1 MVAVLQPLKNSKP
14 IPIDRA
20 VILVGRAEQCDVVIT
35 GSKKI
40 SRRHCC
46 LVQSDSTYLI
56 RDLGSTNG
64 VWINGKRVDMEGE
77 MRDGDQVAIGDVQF
91 HFFPN
96 GVRKLPPKSSASAA
110 GGLSDLAGSGIEV
123 IDLDNPPKP
132 IEQVPIF
139 DDEPDEVE
147 ETTLESDGG
156 NKTPDEELTVQPAE
170 PVESEPVINL
180 NESFAD
186 EDIEDIVVFDDD

>member
-1 MVAVLQPLKNSKP
+1 VVAVLQPLKNSKA

-96 GVRKLPPKSSASAA
+96 GVRKLAPRSIAPASDA
-110 GGLSDLAGSGIEV
+110 GLSDLAGSGIEV

-132 IEQVPIF
+132 VEQVPIF
-139 DDEPDEVE
+139 DEAPDVEE
-147 ETTLESDGG
+147 ETTREPDAGSQ
-156 NKTPDEELTVQPAE
+156 TPDEELTIE

-180 NESFAD
+180 NESFAE

>member
-96 GVRKLPPKSSASAA
+96 GVRKVPQKSVAPAPA

-147 ETTLESDGG
+147 VTTLENDSG
-156 NKTPDEELTVQPAE
+156 NKTPDDEQTI
-170 PVESEPVINL
+170 ESEPVINL

>member
-1 MVAVLQPLKNSKP
+1 VVAVLQPLKKSKS

-46 LVQSDSTYLI
+46 LVQSDSIYLI

-64 VWINGKRVDMEGE
+64 VWLNGKRIHMEGE
-77 MRDGDQVAIGDVQF
+77 MSDGDQVAIGDVQF
-91 HFFPN
+91 YFFAN
-96 GVRKLPPKSSASAA
+96 GVRKLPLKPVATAEA

-123 IDLDNPPKP
+123 IDLDNPPEP
-132 IEQVPIF
+132 IEQVAIF
-139 DDEPDEVE
+139 DDV
-147 ETTLESDGG
+147 SDGEEEAALEANLG
-156 NKTPDEELTVQPAE
+156 PVTPDSELSVE
-170 PVESEPVINL
+170 PVESDPVINL
-180 NESFAD
+180 DESFAD
-186 EDIEDIVVFDDD
+186 QNIDDIIIFDDD

>member
-1 MVAVLQPLKNSKP
+1 VVAVLQPLKNSKA

-77 MRDGDQVAIGDVQF
+77 MRDGDQIAIGDVQF

-96 GVRKLPPKSSASAA
+96 GVRKIAPKSVTPAAA

-132 IEQVPIF
+132 IEQVAIF
-139 DDEPDEVE
+139 EDEEDVAE
-147 ETTLESDGG
+147 ETMLEASPG
-156 NKTPDEELTVQPAE
+156 NVTPDQELTIE

-180 NESFAD
+180 NESFVD
-186 EDIEDIVVFDDD
+186 QDIDDIVVFDDD

>member
-96 GVRKLPPKSSASAA
+96 GVRKVPQKSVAPAPA

-147 ETTLESDGG
+147 VTTLENDSG
-156 NKTPDEELTVQPAE
+156 NKTPDEELTIE
-170 PVESEPVINL
+170 PNESEPVINL